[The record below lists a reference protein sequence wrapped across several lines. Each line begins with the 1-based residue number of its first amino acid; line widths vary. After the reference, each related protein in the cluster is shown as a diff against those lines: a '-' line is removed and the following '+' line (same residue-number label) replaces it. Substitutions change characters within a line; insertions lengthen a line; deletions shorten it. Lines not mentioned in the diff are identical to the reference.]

1 MYLISACLAGVNCKY
16 NGGNN
21 ECGWIRGLIGQKE
34 CMLVCPEVMGK
45 LPAPRPPCE
54 FINGRA
60 IDKDGK
66 DITDNLI
73 YGAEETLDK
82 AEKRAAEL
90 DQKIEFA
97 ILKANSPS
105 CGSGKI
111 YDGTFSGVLID
122 GDGVFAAL
130 LKKKGIPVICENQ
143 KDEAEEMLK
152 RKGSSKTVKQNNT
165 DRRIDS

>member
-1 MYLISACLAGVNCKY
+1 MYLISACLTGVNCKY

-21 ECGWIRGLIGQKE
+21 ENRWVKE
-34 CMLVCPEVMGK
+34 FMKDKDCMLVCPEGLGQ
-45 LPAPRPPCE
+45 LPTPRPPSE

-60 IDKDGK
+60 IDKNGK

-73 YGAEETLDK
+73 SGAEETLLK

-90 DQKIEFA
+90 GQKIELA

-105 CGSGKI
+105 CGCGKI

-122 GDGVFAAL
+122 GDGIFAEM
-130 LKKKGIPVICENQ
+130 LKKKGIPVITEQ
-143 KDEAEEMLK
+143 QEDAAEMYK
-152 RKGSSKTVKQNNT
+152 
-165 DRRIDS
+165 